1 MTKVITL
8 LNEKGG
14 VGKTTIA
21 THLAAGL
28 ALYAG
33 LRVVLIDAD
42 PQGQAAALMGLRKEP
57 GFYNVLIRD
66 AEWRDELRPIEPSV
80 YCDELNARII
90 QGELYVLPGNAETR
104 LIPQANPNPFLLRD
118 RLAELNDW
126 ADVVVFDTS
135 PTPSV
140 IHTSIWM
147 ATDSVLMP
155 TIPSYLSLDGIAYSI
170 VHQEAA
176 RRMRAENELG
186 DVDRLGIIPTMFR
199 VGTTAHDVAL
209 QQLLKAYGRAV
220 WPSVPQRTIFEQAA
234 LVGQLLY
241 KYAPEDET
249 TAQIMG
255 GLIDRVAKGLKI
267 NVAG

>member
-1 MTKVITL
+1 MKVITL

-14 VGKTTIA
+14 VGKTTLA

-42 PQGQAAALMGLRKEP
+42 PQGQAAALMGLKKEP
-57 GFYNVLIRD
+57 SFYNVLIRD
-66 AEWRDELRPIEPSV
+66 AEWRDELRPIPPEV
-80 YCDELNARII
+80 YCDEANARII

-104 LIPQANPNPFLLRD
+104 LIPQADPNPFLLRD
-118 RLAELNDW
+118 RLAELDTW

-147 ATDSVLMP
+147 ATDSVLLP
-155 TIPSYLSLDGIAYSI
+155 TVPSYLSLDGIAYSI

-176 RRMRAENELG
+176 RRMRVENDLG
-186 DVDRLGIIPTMFR
+186 EIDRLGIIPTMFR
-199 VGTTAHDVAL
+199 TGTTAHDVAL
-209 QQLLKAYGRAV
+209 QQLLKAYGRSV
-220 WPSVPQRTIFEQAA
+220 WPAIPQRTIFEQAA

-249 TAQIMG
+249 TVQILG
-255 GLIDRVAKGLKI
+255 GLIDRVAKGLKFYA
-267 NVAG
+267 AG

>member
-1 MTKVITL
+1 MKVITL

-42 PQGQAAALMGLRKEP
+42 PQGQAAALMGLKKAP
-57 GFYNVLIRD
+57 GFYDVLIRD
-66 AEWRDELRPIEPSV
+66 AEWRDELRPIAPEV
-80 YCDELNARII
+80 YCDEANARLCR
-90 QGELYVLPGNAETR
+90 GDLYVLPGNAETR
-104 LIPQANPNPFLLRD
+104 LIPQADPNPFLLRD
-118 RLAELNDW
+118 RLAELSDW

-147 ATDSVLMP
+147 ATDSVLLP

-170 VHQEAA
+170 AHQEAA
-176 RRMRAENELG
+176 RRMRTENELG
-186 DVDRLGIIPTMFR
+186 NVDRLGIIPTMFR
-199 VGTTAHDVAL
+199 TGTSAHDVAL
-209 QQLLKAYGRAV
+209 QQLLKAYGRSV
-220 WPSVPQRTIFEQAA
+220 WPSIPLRTIFEQAA

-241 KYAPEDET
+241 KYAPDDET
-249 TAQIMG
+249 SITILG
-255 GLIDRVAKGLKI
+255 GLIDRVVKGLGI
-267 NVAG
+267 YAEA